1 LGYLGCILLLFEAMF
16 SLKVNLAKSVL
27 IPIGEV
33 LDHHLAQFF
42 GCRVDFLPSS
52 YLDLPFGASYKCK
65 IMWDLVVEKFQRRLV
80 GWKSKL
86 LSKGGRLTYNYL
98 ERFEDRL
105 VRNADH
111 HLFDKFSLI

>member
-1 LGYLGCILLLFEAMF
+1 MVKLRG
-16 SLKVNLAKSVL
+16 
-27 IPIGEV
+27 
-33 LDHHLAQFF
+33 
-42 GCRVDFLPSS
+42 LPH
-52 YLDLPFGASYKCK
+52 GASYKCK
-65 IMWDLVVEKFQRRLV
+65 TKWEPVVEKFQSRLAR
-80 GWKSKL
+80 WKSKL